1 MAQSLYEVKF
11 ATFGDKKL
19 LNELSSIFEHNSEN
33 KITIMCNGEILN
45 IDMDYSDVEE
55 LKD

>member
-1 MAQSLYEVKF
+1 MDESLYEVKF

-33 KITIMCNGEILN
+33 TITIISNGEVLN
-45 IDMDYSDVEE
+45 IDMENSSVEKLE
-55 LKD
+55 D

>member
-19 LNELSSIFEHNSEN
+19 LNELSNIFEHNSEN

-45 IDMDYSDVEE
+45 IDMYYSDVEE